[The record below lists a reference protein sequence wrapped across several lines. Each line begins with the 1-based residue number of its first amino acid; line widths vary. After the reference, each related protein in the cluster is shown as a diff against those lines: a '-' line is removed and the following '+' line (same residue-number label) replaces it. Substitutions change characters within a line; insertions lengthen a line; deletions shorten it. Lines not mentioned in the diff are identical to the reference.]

1 MDLANLFD
9 YLYWRGGLSMAAAP
23 FTPVDGLI
31 LSWLASM
38 PLRSP
43 APATLG
49 EAAARAAD
57 GGEAEGD
64 GLKFLRAM
72 ADSPRFRDMELQRL
86 EEKFSESEE
95 MQFAALTA
103 LTGDGRAFV
112 AFRGT
117 DATLVGWK
125 EDFNMA
131 FAEEVPAQREAVRF
145 LDQAAALGIPLRVGG
160 HSKGGNLAV
169 YAAARCSGAAQAR
182 VSLVM
187 NYDGPGLNPG
197 VMDSAGYRAVEPRI
211 ETWLPEASI
220 VGILLER
227 SPRYHVVRSD
237 AVGPLQHSPYSWQ
250 VTPDGFVTVE
260 ELSGASLYADRT
272 IRQWLNS
279 MSLADREA
287 FVEALYDIVGA
298 TQART
303 LDEISENWRQ
313 SGWQMLNALD
323 GLDLRTK
330 SMLFL
335 SLGKLILSAVRSL
348 DAAHPKG

>member
-1 MDLANLFD
+1 
-9 YLYWRGGLSMAAAP
+9 
-23 FTPVDGLI
+23 
-31 LSWLASM
+31 
-38 PLRSP
+38 
-43 APATLG
+43 
-49 EAAARAAD
+49 
-57 GGEAEGD
+57 
-64 GLKFLRAM
+64 
-72 ADSPRFRDMELQRL
+72 
-86 EEKFSESEE
+86 
-95 MQFAALTA
+95 
-103 LTGDGRAFV
+103 
-112 AFRGT
+112 
-117 DATLVGWK
+117 
-125 EDFNMA
+125 
-131 FAEEVPAQREAVRF
+131 
-145 LDQAAALGIPLRVGG
+145 
-160 HSKGGNLAV
+160 
-169 YAAARCSGAAQAR
+169 
-182 VSLVM
+182 M

-303 LDEISENWRQ
+303 LDEISENWRK